1 MGNNG
6 ELLAMACEG
15 IRDLDL
21 PACVKDSEL
30 RYVAVNEAYA
40 RFIGRPMQDFVGKGT
55 YELSGL
61 PGDIDR
67 EDKERRSLVFA
78 TEEVAA
84 CQGAVSL
91 GRHAI
96 RCERFI
102 ADDGGMFLYEVF
114 ETMPAFEL
122 ETLARHE
129 AEILVGSGV
138 LDLIDVGICIYSRDN
153 RLLYNNARLADLYR
167 MVNLDL
173 KPGMRLSEVQGAIYD
188 HAANNGEEG
197 VSRDPAARRAWLNER
212 LEKYN
217 LPYFEST
224 ERLCDGSWLRQVN
237 KRLESGL
244 LICLRVDVTEFKA
257 HEVLLSRHIRET
269 WLYREALEELPVPV
283 FLRDSE
289 RRLTFINAAYERL
302 LGGDRRKFIGKT
314 AEDMF
319 PEMREAFRRE
329 DEDVLVSGTPL
340 QKEESISFTSDGQS
354 VPVITR
360 LGRIV
365 TPDDER
371 YLVGSITDVS
381 VLKDRETKFMQAQSE
396 TEALHA
402 ELEGILSSLPV
413 GVLLLGPDLVI
424 EYANKCFYQTWDV
437 PEKIDL
443 VGLTYRRFME
453 INFKEKVY
461 DYACKTFEE
470 VYSTRVKRL
479 QSPKDYEPLEMRS
492 ASGKVTVISDTRIA
506 GGKTLITYTDIT
518 GVRERDTEISQA
530 RAELARVG
538 AYMQEATRAMAQ
550 GLLLIEN
557 GVIIMS
563 NEALPRMLDVPVS
576 YFAAGQMWVDMFA
589 FCAKRGDFGGG
600 DEAAATL
607 QTWRDNVVNA
617 RPFTWLFPMV
627 NNTWFN
633 LEATISAAGYWLIVV
648 TDVTE
653 MKQREAELERLVQR
667 AEAADRAKSEFLAN
681 MSHEIR
687 TPMNGVLGMAELLA
701 KSDLDTRQKTFT
713 DVIVKS
719 GNALLTIINDILD
732 FSKIDAGQMKL
743 RKALFD
749 PIEAVEDVASLLSST
764 AAEKDI
770 ELAIRIDPSVQH
782 MVVSDAGRFRQ
793 IITNLVGNAV
803 KFTETGYV
811 LIELAEETLEAGE
824 VLLTIRVQDTGMG
837 IPAEKLASIFDKFSQ
852 VDASSTRR
860 HEGTGLGLAI
870 TVGLVG
876 IFAGSI
882 NVESAVGEGT
892 LFTVKLPLEAASL
905 RGNRAAPLSAGD
917 LGGAHVLVIDDNEIN
932 RQILTEQLSQWG
944 YDGYAAESGPAG
956 LAIIQQA
963 AELGVVIDTVILDYH
978 MPGMNGIDVAR
989 QIRSDD
995 RLQDMGIVFL
1005 TSMDMVI
1012 GDDSLLN
1019 DMNVQ
1024 AHLMKPARAKLL
1036 RSTLGEI
1043 VRASRLQ
1050 RRERLLS
1057 GQQEEV
1063 EVVSPMPH
1071 MPKPEMRKTVA
1082 KPARPVAVST
1092 LDVLVAEDNDVNQ
1105 IVFSQ
1110 ILQATGLRFA
1120 IVNNGKKAVAAWEE
1134 HNPAVILMDVSM
1146 PVMNGHQA
1154 TQLIREREVEAGDG
1168 RHVPIVGVTAH
1179 AQESDRERCI
1189 EVGMDDYVSKPI
1201 SPELL
1206 EAKLAQ
1212 WLGDHVVKKARLS
1225 AV

>member
-1 MGNNG
+1 VGING

-21 PACVKDSEL
+21 PACIKDSEL

-40 RFIGRPMQDFVGKGT
+40 RFIGRPMQDFPAKGT
-55 YELSGL
+55 YELSGN

-78 TEEVAA
+78 TEEIAA

-102 ADDGGMFLYEVF
+102 ADDGAMFLYEVF

-122 ETLARHE
+122 EALGRNE

-138 LDLIDVGICIYSRDN
+138 LDLIDVGICIYSREN
-153 RLLYNNARLADLYR
+153 RLLYHNARLSDFYR
-167 MVNLDL
+167 MIDLEL
-173 KPGMRLSEVQGAIYD
+173 KPGMRLSEVLGSIYD

-197 VSRDPAARRAWLNER
+197 VSRDPSARRAWLNDR
-212 LEKYN
+212 LDKYN
-217 LPYFEST
+217 LPYFETT
-224 ERLCDGSWLRQVN
+224 EQLCDRTWLRQVN

-283 FLRDSE
+283 FLRDSD

-302 LGGDRRKFIGKT
+302 LGGDRRKFLGQT

-319 PEMREAFRRE
+319 PDMRAAFRRE
-329 DEDVLVSGTPL
+329 DEEVLTTGTAL
-340 QKEESISFTSDGQS
+340 QKEESISFSNGAEN

-381 VLKDRETKFMQAQSE
+381 VLKDRETRFIQAQQE

-402 ELEGILSSLPV
+402 ELEGILKSLPV
-413 GVLLLGPDLVI
+413 GVLLLGPDLII
-424 EYANKCFYQTWDV
+424 EYANKSFYQTLDTRAN
-437 PEKIDL
+437 IDL
-443 VGLTYRRFME
+443 VGLTYRNFLE
-453 INFKEKVY
+453 ITFKEKIY
-461 DYACKTFEE
+461 DYSGKTFEE
-470 VYSTRVKRL
+470 VYDNRIARL
-479 QSPKDYEPLEMRS
+479 QSPDDFEPLEMRS
-492 ASGKVTVISDTRIA
+492 ASGRVTVISCTRIA
-506 GGKTLITYTDIT
+506 GGKVLITYTDIT
-518 GVRERDTEISQA
+518 GVRERDNEISLA

-538 AYMQEATRAMAQ
+538 EYMQEATRAMAQ

-557 GVIIMS
+557 GVVITS
-563 NEALPRMLDVPVS
+563 NDALPRMLDVPAS
-576 YFAAGQMWVDMFA
+576 FFAPGEGWLEIFA
-589 FCAKRGDFGGG
+589 FCARRGDFGGPDG
-600 DEAAATL
+600 AAATFDA
-607 QTWRDNVVNA
+607 WHDNVAKA
-617 RPFTWLFPMV
+617 RPFTWLFPMA
-627 NNTWFN
+627 NNSWFN
-633 LEATISAAGYWLIVV
+633 LEATISTAGYWVITI

-653 MKQREAELERLVQR
+653 MKRREAELERLVQR

-743 RKALFD
+743 RKVLFD
-749 PIEAVEDVASLLSST
+749 PVEAVEDVASLLSST
-764 AAEKDI
+764 ASEKDI

-811 LIELAEETLEAGE
+811 LIELAEQTLEAGE
-824 VLLTIRVQDTGMG
+824 VLLTIRVQDTGIG
-837 IPAEKLASIFDKFSQ
+837 IPSDKLASIFDKFSQ
-852 VDASSTRR
+852 VDSSTTRR

-892 LFTVKLPLEAASL
+892 LFTVKLPLEAAAL
-905 RGNRAAPLSAGD
+905 RGNKSTALPAADLS
-917 LGGAHVLVIDDNEIN
+917 GARVLVIDDNEIN
-932 RQILTEQLSQWG
+932 RQILSEQLSQWG
-944 YDGYAAESGPAG
+944 YDSYAAESGAAG
-956 LAIIQQA
+956 LAIIEQA

-989 QIRSDD
+989 QIRYDD

-1005 TSMDMVI
+1005 TSMDMVV

-1050 RRERLLS
+1050 RRERLLTE
-1057 GQQEEV
+1057 QQYEAKQAACPSPSALKSELRKPV
-1063 EVVSPMPH
+1063 SKVVTPA
-1071 MPKPEMRKTVA
+1071 VA
-1082 KPARPVAVST
+1082 ST

-1110 ILQATGLRFA
+1110 ILQGTGLRFS

-1154 TQLIREREVEAGDG
+1154 TQLIREREAEAGDG

-1179 AQESDRERCI
+1179 AQESDRERCL

-1206 EAKLAQ
+1206 EAKLKQ
-1212 WLGDHVVKKARLS
+1212 WLGETVVQKAGS
-1225 AV
+1225 AL